1 MSTGSS
7 NEHAYIRTKGGTQTM
22 ADIGIKQLALLLI
35 KNKKLPAGCS
45 ADALLGKLKE
55 AKLLPVDAG
64 LDSKV
69 DPAQIKN
76 LLAYLR
82 DGAVAAEAKAVKS
95 PKVTAPESVEPA
107 ESASPKKPSLTLGTK
122 SVSGSA
128 SAGVEIRTKKR
139 ATLKRSVVTIAPSLK
154 KPVAPEAPAEVP
166 PVAETA
172 STPEPEQ
179 KAPVGEKKSAQPPA
193 PASATATAR
202 DKSAPAATA
211 ESPAENKASKKLTG
225 GDYREMREQRER
237 KKREKKNKKVRIT
250 HVNQGAGRSNE
261 HGFSAPTVAEV
272 KEVAIPESI
281 TVAELA
287 KKMSVKPAEVIKI
300 MMGMG
305 AMVTINQMIDQETAV
320 LLVEEMGHKV
330 KLIDDEALEDELL
343 LSGSTTAQSAQLA
356 SRAPVVTIMGH
367 VDHGKTSLLDYIRR
381 SKVTT
386 TEAGGIT
393 QHIGAYHVTT
403 DKGMITF
410 LDTPGHEA
418 FTAMRA
424 RGAKCTDIV
433 ILVVAADDGVM
444 PQTQEAITHAKAAG
458 VPVVVAVNKIDKL
471 DADPE
476 KIRTALTQFEVIPE
490 DWGGEHIFQD
500 ISAKTGENVDA
511 LLDSV
516 LLQAEMLDLQAEPT
530 GPAKGIVIESRLDKG
545 RGPVASILVTSGE
558 LHQGDVILAG
568 REFGRVRAMISDTG
582 LRCDKVGPS
591 MPVEVLGLS
600 STPVAGDDVL
610 VVKDERRAREVAL
623 FRQGKYR
630 EVKLAR
636 RQAIRLENVFENIG
650 KGETQTLNVVL
661 KADVQGSMEAITE
674 SLAKLSTSEVKV
686 NFVASA
692 VGGITE
698 SDVNLAIA
706 SDAIV
711 IGFNV
716 RADVSA
722 KALIDSESVDLR
734 YYSIIY
740 NLIDEVRAAMTGLL
754 APEEQENIIGLAEV
768 RDVFRSSKFGA
779 VAGCMIVDGV
789 VKRNAPIRVLRN
801 NVVIYEGELES
812 LRRFKDDV
820 ADVRNGME
828 CGIGVKNYNDIKTG
842 DQIECYERVM
852 IARTL

>member
-1 MSTGSS
+1 
-7 NEHAYIRTKGGTQTM
+7 M

-45 ADALLGKLKE
+45 ADALLDKLKE
-55 AKLLPVDAG
+55 ARLLPVDAG

-82 DGAVAAEAKAVKS
+82 DGAVAAEATAVKS
-95 PKVTAPESVEPA
+95 PKVTTPESE
-107 ESASPKKPSLTLGTK
+107 ESTESSSPKKPSLTLGTK
-122 SVSGSA
+122 SVSGNTS
-128 SAGVEIRTKKR
+128 SGVEIRTKKR

-154 KPVAPEAPAEVP
+154 KPAAPETPVEVP
-166 PVAETA
+166 PVAEAA
-172 STPEPEQ
+172 SAPEPEQ
-179 KAPVGEKKSAQPPA
+179 KAAKEEKKSAPSPATA
-193 PASATATAR
+193 PAR
-202 DKSAPAATA
+202 EKPAPAATT
-211 ESPAENKASKKLTG
+211 ESPEDNKGSKKLTG

-237 KKREKKNKKVRIT
+237 KKREKKNKKVKIT
-250 HVNQGAGRSNE
+250 HVNQGADRSNA

-272 KEVAIPESI
+272 KEVGIPESI

-287 KKMSVKPAEVIKI
+287 KKMSVKPAEVIKT

-305 AMVTINQMIDQETAV
+305 AMVTINQMIDQDTAV

-330 KLIDDEALEDELL
+330 RRIDDEALEDEML
-343 LSGSTTAQSAQLA
+343 LSGSTSAEPAELA
-356 SRAPVVTIMGH
+356 PRAPVVTIMGH

-458 VPVVVAVNKIDKL
+458 VPIVVAVNKIDKL
-471 DADPE
+471 EADPE

-500 ISAKTGENVDA
+500 ISAKTGQNVDA

-530 GPAKGIVIESRLDKG
+530 GPAKGLVIESRLDKG

-558 LHQGDVILAG
+558 LSQGDVILAG

-582 LRCDKVGPS
+582 QRCDKVGPS

-600 STPVAGDDVL
+600 ATPVAGDEVL
-610 VVKDERRAREVAL
+610 VVKDERRAREIAL

-674 SLAKLSTSEVKV
+674 SLTKLSTSEVKV

-716 RADVSA
+716 RADASA
-722 KALIDSESVDLR
+722 KALIDNEGVDLR

-740 NLIDEVRAAMTGLL
+740 NLIDEVKAAMTGLL

-828 CGIGVKNYNDIKTG
+828 CGIGVKNYNDIKAG

>member
-1 MSTGSS
+1 
-7 NEHAYIRTKGGTQTM
+7 M